1 VIDVE
6 GEPNGDAPSGD
17 TRERVGH
24 ELGRRLEEVEVVE
37 GEVEARPGGGEE
49 ISDLPRDFEG
59 ALAAV
64 GQGVDVNRQA

>member
-1 VIDVE
+1 VLDVE
-6 GEPNGDAPSGD
+6 GEPHGDALSGD

-24 ELGRRLEEVEVVE
+24 ELCRRPEEVEVVE
-37 GEVEARPGGGEE
+37 GEVEAPPGGGEE
-49 ISDLPRDFEG
+49 ISDLPGDFES